1 MHSKEF
7 LKIILIFR
15 LIRVLPHSPI
25 VDKTDVCI
33 IVKDLEKGLK
43 VDHESSVNH
52 FKDLL
57 SEKGVEVSSVISLRE
72 LKVDYKTFESKTALC
87 HRHEIF
93 LADDRIMRFL
103 PKFLGKS
110 FYSRKKFP
118 MPISK
123 FFSPFITELD
133 KFSNTFLCRYDQ
145 S

>member
-1 MHSKEF
+1 M
-7 LKIILIFR
+7 
-15 LIRVLPHSPI
+15 PHSPI

-87 HRHEIF
+87 HRHEMF
-93 LADDRIMRFL
+93 LADDRIIRFL
-103 PKFLGKS
+103 PQFLGKA
-110 FYSRKKFP
+110 FYKRKKFP
-118 MPISK
+118 MAIGK
-123 FFSPFITELD
+123 FFL
-133 KFSNTFLCRYDQ
+133 TFFFLLNNF
-145 S
+145 

>member
-1 MHSKEF
+1 MKSF
-7 LKIILIFR
+7 WYFIF
-15 LIRVLPHSPI
+15 RVLPHSPI

-87 HRHEIF
+87 HRHEMF
-93 LADDRIMRFL
+93 LADDRIIRFL
-103 PKFLGKS
+103 PQFLGKA
-110 FYSRKKFP
+110 FYKRKKFP
-118 MPISK
+118 MAIGK
-123 FFSPFITELD
+123 FFL
-133 KFSNTFLCRYDQ
+133 TFFFLLNNF
-145 S
+145 

>member
-1 MHSKEF
+1 MKSF
-7 LKIILIFR
+7 WFFIF
-15 LIRVLPHSPI
+15 RVLPHSPI

-87 HRHEIF
+87 HRHEMF
-93 LADDRIMRFL
+93 LADDRIIRFL
-103 PKFLGKS
+103 PQFLGKA
-110 FYSRKKFP
+110 FYKRKKFP
-118 MPISK
+118 MAIGK
-123 FFSPFITELD
+123 FFL
-133 KFSNTFLCRYDQ
+133 TFFFLLNNF
-145 S
+145 